1 MDGWNGRDEEESRV
15 SCCWMTSRLMRHM
28 KLLSVELWIEKVR
41 ETGCLEPALEH
52 INNDDDLITQ
62 GKIY

>member
-1 MDGWNGRDEEESRV
+1 
-15 SCCWMTSRLMRHM
+15 M